1 MDRLGLFLFYDSEGI
16 VDDYVTYM
24 LEDMMKNLSHLC
36 ILVNGDLT
44 SEGRKAFEKFTDH
57 ILVRSNRGFDV
68 GAWKDAMID
77 EFGFEK
83 LEEFDEV
90 ILFNDSFFGPVYPF
104 KEMFDEMDERDLDF
118 WAMTVHG
125 AAPDPRD
132 LFPYPHRPR
141 YLQLFFL
148 VMRKRFVKSD
158 DFKEYWQNMPYYEDF
173 NDVGYKHQAVFTK
186 HFEDLGYKWAAYSD
200 TSELEETVEKS
211 LSFHTYDMYDMVKN
225 RKLPVVKRKAFKLP
239 RRSHL
244 IFNSCMDIASTMDY
258 VKNNSDYDMSL
269 IYKYYLRTVSPYEFS
284 TILNAKDIIPK
295 ENFDKDYESDRNIVL
310 LLQMNYP
317 EMSEYICGYLQNVPD
332 YVDIIVHIFLPEAHD
347 F

>member
-104 KEMFDEMDERDLDF
+104 KEMFDEILVF
-118 WAMTVHG
+118 AICSAISVFISH
-125 AAPDPRD
+125 
-132 LFPYPHRPR
+132 
-141 YLQLFFL
+141 LFFYRRYCKFAKIISNEKFFKIKW
-148 VMRKRFVKSD
+148 MHIKS
-158 DFKEYWQNMPYYEDF
+158 Q
-173 NDVGYKHQAVFTK
+173 VF
-186 HFEDLGYKWAAYSD
+186 
-200 TSELEETVEKS
+200 
-211 LSFHTYDMYDMVKN
+211 
-225 RKLPVVKRKAFKLP
+225 
-239 RRSHL
+239 
-244 IFNSCMDIASTMDY
+244 
-258 VKNNSDYDMSL
+258 
-269 IYKYYLRTVSPYEFS
+269 
-284 TILNAKDIIPK
+284 
-295 ENFDKDYESDRNIVL
+295 
-310 LLQMNYP
+310 
-317 EMSEYICGYLQNVPD
+317 
-332 YVDIIVHIFLPEAHD
+332 
-347 F
+347 